1 MSGRPERR
9 QLPRIP
15 ILGKVS
21 GHVLGTT
28 GNKYPFSATILDI
41 NEHGLGV
48 QSPYA
53 ESEDSLIQC
62 RITLPNLP
70 VSIPTLAQVRWLKP
84 LDKKF
89 RMGLQFVLD

>member
-9 QLPRIP
+9 RLARIAT
-15 ILGKVS
+15 IGEVS

-28 GNKYPFSATILDI
+28 GNKYPFSAAILDI
-41 NEHGLGV
+41 NERGLGV

-53 ESEDSLIQC
+53 ESEEALIQC
-62 RITLPNLP
+62 RVKLPNHP